1 MSQYSFEKIEVR
13 LKEVEDKIQVSCI
26 QQEKTN
32 VELCHL
38 RKILTPLSLIP
49 VILENHKVRIEAL
62 EKEDN
67 VRSKNRWKAITA
79 ILGTFITSMFAL
91 LYQLFNK

>member
-1 MSQYSFEKIEVR
+1 MSQDFFEKIEIR
-13 LKEVEDKIQVSCI
+13 LKEVEDKIQTSCI

-38 RKILTPLSLIP
+38 RKILAPLSLIP
-49 VILENHKVRIEAL
+49 VMLENHKVRIETL

-79 ILGTFITSMFAL
+79 ILGTFITSICAL
-91 LYQLFNK
+91 LYQLFIK